1 MKKFSVIF
9 LIVFLIL
16 STALVK
22 NSTKR
27 TDDEIFTIKDFSFSL
42 KDGEIASIIGA
53 SGIGKTTLLR
63 IIAGLEE
70 PVEGEVRINEEQVS
84 SKNFILPPE
93 KRNLGLVVEDRALF
107 PHLNVKKNV
116 MFGINY
122 IEEKQSL
129 AREYLELF
137 KVLDLEEKF
146 PHEISAGQ
154 QQRVAFARALITNPD
169 ILLLDEP
176 FAALDKKLKSEL
188 HVETKKIFKEKGLSV
203 ILVTHDEE
211 EAEYFS
217 DRIIEFQENKIIVR

>member
-1 MKKFSVIF
+1 MRT
-9 LIVFLIL
+9 IL
-16 STALVK
+16 EISDL
-22 NSTKR
+22 SHSYG
-27 TDDEIFTIKDFSFSL
+27 DEIFTITDFSFSL
-42 KDGEIASIIGA
+42 KDGEITSIIGS

-70 PVEGEVRINEEQVS
+70 PVEGEVRINEKLVS

-107 PHLNVKKNV
+107 PHLSVKKNV

-122 IEEKQSL
+122 IEEKESL

>member
-1 MKKFSVIF
+1 MKT
-9 LIVFLIL
+9 IL
-16 STALVK
+16 EISDLSHSYG
-22 NSTKR
+22 N
-27 TDDEIFTIKDFSFSL
+27 EIFTITDFSFSL
-42 KDGEIASIIGA
+42 KEGEITSIIGA

-63 IIAGLEE
+63 IIAGLEQ
-70 PVEGEVRINEEQVS
+70 PVEGEVRINEKLVS

-122 IEEKQSL
+122 IEEKESL

>member
-1 MKKFSVIF
+1 MKT
-9 LIVFLIL
+9 IL
-16 STALVK
+16 EISDL
-22 NSTKR
+22 SHSY
-27 TDDEIFTIKDFSFSL
+27 DDEIFTITDFSFSL
-42 KDGEIASIIGA
+42 KEGEISSIIGA

-63 IIAGLEE
+63 IIAGLEQ
-70 PVEGEVRINEEQVS
+70 PVEGEVRINEKLVS

-122 IEEKQSL
+122 IEEKESL

-188 HVETKKIFKEKGLSV
+188 HIETKKIFKEKGLSV

>member
-1 MKKFSVIF
+1 MKK
-9 LIVFLIL
+9 IL
-16 STALVK
+16 EISNL
-22 NSTKR
+22 SHSY
-27 TDDEIFTIKDFSFSL
+27 DDVIFTIKDFSFSL

-122 IEEKQSL
+122 IEEKESL

-188 HVETKKIFKEKGLSV
+188 HVETKKIFIEKGLSV

-217 DRIIEFQENKIIVR
+217 DRIIEFQDNKIIVR

>member
-1 MKKFSVIF
+1 MKK
-9 LIVFLIL
+9 IL
-16 STALVK
+16 EISNLSHFYD
-22 NSTKR
+22 N
-27 TDDEIFTIKDFSFSL
+27 EIFTIKDFSFSL

-122 IEEKQSL
+122 IEEKESL

>member
-1 MKKFSVIF
+1 MRT
-9 LIVFLIL
+9 IL
-16 STALVK
+16 EISDL
-22 NSTKR
+22 SHSY
-27 TDDEIFTIKDFSFSL
+27 DDEIFTITDFSFSL
-42 KDGEIASIIGA
+42 KEGEITSIIGA

-63 IIAGLEE
+63 IIAGLEQ

-122 IEEKQSL
+122 IEEKESL

>member
-1 MKKFSVIF
+1 MRT
-9 LIVFLIL
+9 IL
-16 STALVK
+16 EISDL
-22 NSTKR
+22 SHSY
-27 TDDEIFTIKDFSFSL
+27 DDEIFTITDFSFSL
-42 KDGEIASIIGA
+42 KDGEISSIIGS

-70 PVEGEVRINEEQVS
+70 PSEGEVRINEKLVS

-122 IEEKQSL
+122 IEEKESL

-188 HVETKKIFKEKGLSV
+188 HLETKKIFKEKGLSV

>member
-1 MKKFSVIF
+1 MKT
-9 LIVFLIL
+9 IL
-16 STALVK
+16 EISDL
-22 NSTKR
+22 SHSYG
-27 TDDEIFTIKDFSFSL
+27 DEIFTITDFSFSL

-70 PVEGEVRINEEQVS
+70 ASEGEVRINEKLVS
-84 SKNFILPPE
+84 GKNFTLPPE

-122 IEEKQSL
+122 IEEKESL
-129 AREYLELF
+129 AHEYLELF

>member
-1 MKKFSVIF
+1 MKK
-9 LIVFLIL
+9 IL
-16 STALVK
+16 
-22 NSTKR
+22 
-27 TDDEIFTIKDFSFSL
+27 EISNLSHSYGNEISTIKDLSFSL

-70 PVEGEVRINEEQVS
+70 PAEGEVRIKEKLVS

-122 IEEKQSL
+122 MEEKESL
-129 AREYLELF
+129 TREFLELF
-137 KVLDLEEKF
+137 KVLDLAEKF

-176 FAALDKKLKSEL
+176 FAALDKKLKSDL
-188 HVETKKIFKEKGLSV
+188 YVETKKIFKEKGLSV
-203 ILVTHDEE
+203 VLVTHDEE

-217 DRIIEFQENKIIVR
+217 DTIIEFKEDKIIVR

>member
-1 MKKFSVIF
+1 MRT
-9 LIVFLIL
+9 IL
-16 STALVK
+16 EISDL
-22 NSTKR
+22 SHSYG
-27 TDDEIFTIKDFSFSL
+27 DDIFTITDFSFSL
-42 KDGEIASIIGA
+42 KDGEITSIIGS

-70 PVEGEVRINEEQVS
+70 PVEGEVRINEKLVS

-122 IEEKQSL
+122 IEEKESL

-188 HVETKKIFKEKGLSV
+188 HVETKKIFKEKSLSV

>member
-1 MKKFSVIF
+1 M
-9 LIVFLIL
+9 
-16 STALVK
+16 
-22 NSTKR
+22 
-27 TDDEIFTIKDFSFSL
+27 
-42 KDGEIASIIGA
+42 
-53 SGIGKTTLLR
+53 
-63 IIAGLEE
+63 
-70 PVEGEVRINEEQVS
+70 
-84 SKNFILPPE
+84 
-93 KRNLGLVVEDRALF
+93 GLVVEDRALF
-107 PHLNVKKNV
+107 PHLSVKKNV

-122 IEEKQSL
+122 IEEKESL

>member
-1 MKKFSVIF
+1 MKT
-9 LIVFLIL
+9 IL
-16 STALVK
+16 EISDL
-22 NSTKR
+22 SHSYG
-27 TDDEIFTIKDFSFSL
+27 DEIFTITDFSFSL
-42 KDGEIASIIGA
+42 KEGEITSIIGA

-63 IIAGLEE
+63 IIAGLEQ
-70 PVEGEVRINEEQVS
+70 PVEGEVRINEKLVS

-93 KRNLGLVVEDRALF
+93 KRNLVLVVEDRALF

-122 IEEKQSL
+122 IEEKESL

-188 HVETKKIFKEKGLSV
+188 HIETKKIFKEKGLSV

>member
-1 MKKFSVIF
+1 MRT
-9 LIVFLIL
+9 IL
-16 STALVK
+16 EISDL
-22 NSTKR
+22 SHSYG
-27 TDDEIFTIKDFSFSL
+27 DEIFTITDFSFSL
-42 KDGEIASIIGA
+42 KDGEITSIIGS

-70 PVEGEVRINEEQVS
+70 PSEGEVRINEKLVS

-107 PHLNVKKNV
+107 PHLSVKKNV

-122 IEEKQSL
+122 IEEKESL

-188 HVETKKIFKEKGLSV
+188 HIETKKIFKEKGLSV

>member
-1 MKKFSVIF
+1 MRT
-9 LIVFLIL
+9 IL
-16 STALVK
+16 EISDL
-22 NSTKR
+22 SHSY
-27 TDDEIFTIKDFSFSL
+27 DDEIFTITDFSFSL
-42 KDGEIASIIGA
+42 KDGEISSIIGS

-70 PVEGEVRINEEQVS
+70 PSEGEVRINEKLVS

-107 PHLNVKKNV
+107 PHLSVKKNV

-122 IEEKQSL
+122 IEEKESL

-176 FAALDKKLKSEL
+176 FTALDKKLKSEL

>member
-1 MKKFSVIF
+1 MKT
-9 LIVFLIL
+9 IL
-16 STALVK
+16 EISDL
-22 NSTKR
+22 SHSYGG
-27 TDDEIFTIKDFSFSL
+27 EIFTITDFSFSL
-42 KDGEIASIIGA
+42 KEGEITSIIGA

-63 IIAGLEE
+63 IIAGLEQ
-70 PVEGEVRINEEQVS
+70 PVEGEVRINEKLVS

-107 PHLNVKKNV
+107 PHLSVKKNV

-122 IEEKQSL
+122 IEEKESL
-129 AREYLELF
+129 AREYLQLF

-188 HVETKKIFKEKGLSV
+188 HIETKKIFKEKGLSV

>member
-1 MKKFSVIF
+1 MRT
-9 LIVFLIL
+9 IL
-16 STALVK
+16 EISDL
-22 NSTKR
+22 SHSYG
-27 TDDEIFTIKDFSFSL
+27 DEIFTITDFSFSL
-42 KDGEIASIIGA
+42 KDGEITSIIGS

-70 PVEGEVRINEEQVS
+70 PSEGEVRINEKLVS

-93 KRNLGLVVEDRALF
+93 RRNLGLVVEDRALF

-122 IEEKQSL
+122 IEEKESL

>member
-1 MKKFSVIF
+1 M
-9 LIVFLIL
+9 
-16 STALVK
+16 
-22 NSTKR
+22 
-27 TDDEIFTIKDFSFSL
+27 
-42 KDGEIASIIGA
+42 
-53 SGIGKTTLLR
+53 
-63 IIAGLEE
+63 EE
-70 PVEGEVRINEEQVS
+70 PVEGEVRINEKLVS
-84 SKNFILPPE
+84 SKNFILPHE

-122 IEEKQSL
+122 IEERESL

-188 HVETKKIFKEKGLSV
+188 HIETKKIFKEKGLSV

>member
-1 MKKFSVIF
+1 MRT
-9 LIVFLIL
+9 IL
-16 STALVK
+16 EISDL
-22 NSTKR
+22 SHSY
-27 TDDEIFTIKDFSFSL
+27 DDEIFTITDFSFSL
-42 KDGEIASIIGA
+42 KEGEITSIIGA

-63 IIAGLEE
+63 IIAGLEQ
-70 PVEGEVRINEEQVS
+70 PVEGEVRINEKLVS

-122 IEEKQSL
+122 IEEKESL

-137 KVLDLEEKF
+137 KVLDLEKKF